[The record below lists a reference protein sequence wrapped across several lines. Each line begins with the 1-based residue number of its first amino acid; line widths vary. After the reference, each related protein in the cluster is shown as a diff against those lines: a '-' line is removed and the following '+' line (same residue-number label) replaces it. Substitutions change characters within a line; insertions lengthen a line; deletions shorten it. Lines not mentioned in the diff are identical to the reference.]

1 MSNKLYHYTRD
12 GKRESVHT
20 NSKGDHVTE
29 AGQVV
34 NGQVTSNPN
43 AGNKDWSRGRHQ
55 DYDPNP
61 FKGLGQGEWDHYA
74 HTADDL

>member
-1 MSNKLYHYTRD
+1 MSNKLYHYEN
-12 GKRESVHT
+12 GKRESVTH
-20 NSKGDHVTE
+20 NESGDFVT
-29 AGQVV
+29 GSGKVV

-43 AGNKDWSRGRHQ
+43 ASKQHFGGKP

-61 FKGLGQGEWDHYA
+61 FKGLGQGEWDYYA